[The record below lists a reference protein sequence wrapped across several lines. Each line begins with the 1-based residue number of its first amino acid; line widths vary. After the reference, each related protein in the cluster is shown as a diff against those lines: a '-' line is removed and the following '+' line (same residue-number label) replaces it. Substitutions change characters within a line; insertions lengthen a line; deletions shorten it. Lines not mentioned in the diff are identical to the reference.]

1 MTRGL
6 PQEGAYESVLRDGL
20 DTDASDPAGVYF
32 GTRSGKVFASR
43 DEGASWDMVAEALP
57 SVVCVKAAV
66 VTAAPTAAR
75 STRKAAATRRVGGPA
90 RRPVRGAR

>member
-1 MTRGL
+1 
-6 PQEGAYESVLRDGL
+6 
-20 DTDASDPAGVYF
+20 
-32 GTRSGKVFASR
+32 
-43 DEGASWDMVAEALP
+43 MVAEALP